1 MDMITNADNNLQPYS
16 DRTANSYGNQL
27 ISMGRWVSVYNDMHG
42 LIRRSIMPRYGKPI
56 IEDKARVLLEPLLY
70 QITGRQD
77 FNKLIFLLAPS
88 SKQNFHR
95 KLHCFDR
102 ETYKHLG
109 STCITSQELEL
120 MQQFEM
126 LFKYELA
133 YSDEYLH
140 VKSLASDSSIIA
152 QLVQSRRTA
161 LLNDSEPD
169 PLPKI
174 KSLRQPKIPV
184 RLRESD
190 VRRIKKTDGG
200 DVIEPVW
207 KL

>member
-1 MDMITNADNNLQPYS
+1 
-16 DRTANSYGNQL
+16 
-27 ISMGRWVSVYNDMHG
+27 
-42 LIRRSIMPRYGKPI
+42 MPRYGTVAVG
-56 IEDKARVLLEPLLY
+56 EKAHVLLEPLLY

-77 FNKLIFLLAPS
+77 YDRMIFLLTPS

-95 KLHCFDR
+95 KLHCFER

-126 LFKYELA
+126 LFKYELV
-133 YSDEYLH
+133 YTDEYLN
-140 VKSLASDSSIIA
+140 VKTLASDSSIIE

-161 LLNDSEPD
+161 LLNDNEPD
-169 PLPKI
+169 PQPKI

-184 RLRESD
+184 RLRVSD
-190 VRRIKKTDGG
+190 VKRIKKLESG
-200 DVIEPVW
+200 DTAEPVW